1 MTRLIGTYL
10 WEGETFGV
18 TIMRCKGKYKGIEN
32 GETAMFMLQGVGD
45 LFELRKIEGEP
56 VKDDDK
62 T

>member
-32 GETAMFMLQGVGD
+32 GETAMFML
-45 LFELRKIEGEP
+45 
-56 VKDDDK
+56 
-62 T
+62 